1 MGLHILALTVHMVT
15 HTYTV
20 PPRITSGLQR
30 TSANLDQ
37 PVSLTC
43 RAEGTL
49 PLQWAWQK
57 DGGVLQPSQVGVAYT
72 TSGAESTLTISSVR
86 ESDGGVYQ
94 CVATQPATGRQAA
107 SNDYL
112 SPIGKVVNI
121 ILAANYISHMH
132 LPIIANN

>member
-1 MGLHILALTVHMVT
+1 MYIL
-15 HTYTV
+15 TV

-30 TSANLDQ
+30 RNANLGQ

-43 RAEGTL
+43 RAEGMP
-49 PLQWAWQK
+49 PLQWLWRK
-57 DGGVLQPSQVGVAYT
+57 DGGVVQQSQGGVAYT
-72 TSGAESTLTISSVR
+72 TSGVESTLTISSVS

-112 SPIGKVVNI
+112 NPIGMVFT
-121 ILAANYISHMH
+121 
-132 LPIIANN
+132 

>member
-1 MGLHILALTVHMVT
+1 MKIWELDWEMRLIPHPHTHI
-15 HTYTV
+15 V
-20 PPRITSGLQR
+20 PPRITSGLQS
-30 TSANLDQ
+30 TNANLDQ
-37 PVSLTC
+37 PISLTC

-49 PLQWAWQK
+49 PLQWVWLK
-57 DGGVLQPSQVGVAYT
+57 DGVMLQQSQGGVAYT

-112 SPIGKVVNI
+112 NPIGNI
-121 ILAANYISHMH
+121 LYSHKK
-132 LPIIANN
+132 LITYLRLI